1 MRQKSSRKDV
11 HEWSRIVQL
20 IYARLLSRAALPCL
34 AGLRDTPT
42 MDRSPVTSSSIAS
55 VGYDPARQILEVE
68 FRNGSAYQ
76 YMDVTPDEHDALMAA
91 TSKGAHFN
99 LRIRD
104 RYPYRQL

>member
-1 MRQKSSRKDV
+1 M
-11 HEWSRIVQL
+11 
-20 IYARLLSRAALPCL
+20 
-34 AGLRDTPT
+34 
-42 MDRSPVTSSSIAS
+42 
-55 VGYDPARQILEVE
+55 GYDPARQILEVE